1 MPISVNA
8 PSPLSFNCPTNSI
21 YPKVKGKKPN
31 QPRQTQTLLLK
42 KDGLRLDLAGR
53 FVTIH
58 LNAQSLLGVGDADHD
73 VSSLIGALVRIVY
86 FISSYLTIM

>member
-1 MPISVNA
+1 M
-8 PSPLSFNCPTNSI
+8 SPRPCRLTVI
-21 YPKVKGKKPN
+21 LTLYLKEQKQLRVKKTN

-53 FVTIH
+53 FMTIN
-58 LNAQSLLGVGDADHD
+58 LNAQSLLGVGDAD